1 VGDGGCEVSI
11 LLLMKS
17 AELLNLEILIR
28 GLGYHKEVGVVWMWS
43 DMYRD
48 HGEYIWTW
56 LETGEVREWTDVPLH
71 FCHI

>member
-1 VGDGGCEVSI
+1 M

-17 AELLNLEILIR
+17 AELSNLEILMR
-28 GLGYHKEVGVVWMWS
+28 DLGYHKEIRVVQMS

-56 LETGEVREWTDVPLH
+56 LETGEVRKWTDIPLQ
-71 FCHI
+71 

>member
-1 VGDGGCEVSI
+1 MNRGRVEEERGG
-11 LLLMKS
+11 
-17 AELLNLEILIR
+17 
-28 GLGYHKEVGVVWMWS
+28 KEMDRCPLTVRMVWMWS

-71 FCHI
+71 NLMELLWLGVLGRGLC